1 MYNEFYGFRE
11 KPFELT
17 PDPRFIFLTPG
28 LRKALASVI
37 YGIKERTGF
46 ISVIGEAGTGK
57 TTLIHS
63 LLNSLDTKVKPII
76 IFHTTVSFNDLLRM
90 ILREL
95 DFWAVEKNKKGLW
108 DQLIRYSKQIA
119 AKSEILVIII
129 DEAQK
134 LTEEVMEGLKMFSN
148 LESKA
153 IKIVLVGQP
162 ELDDKLNL
170 GGLRQLNQMIRV
182 RCQIKALDEEE
193 SKEYIDHRLRF
204 VGSSSLEAFTPEAIS
219 MICRYADGIP
229 RIINTLCDN
238 AFLAGYRLYQKKI
251 DTRIIRE
258 MIKDMEGPS
267 PKRTIPSASISIN
280 GFRTLPFRSKFVL
293 NKVSLVLL
301 FLFLLGGL
309 FLLIHRNSSQRP
321 DKMWG
326 LKSIISP
333 HVQTEQPATSTS
345 SWMTPPSASMAV
357 MDREYK
363 LKKVVAVKEGQTV
376 SELTQKYYGR
386 ADLTLIDF
394 LLELNPGITNVH
406 LIMVDQEIR
415 IPHITEEL
423 LVIRS
428 PDHTYKIHAGT
439 FETPDPAEFYN
450 KEPALKGKKI
460 EILPRKVSPRE
471 TWHRV
476 VIGRFDNK
484 DEALKMISLLNEK
497 GLLPAFGGLR
507 SIQ

>member
-28 LRKALASVI
+28 LRRALASVI

-162 ELDDKLNL
+162 ELEDKLNL

-193 SKEYIDHRLRF
+193 SKEYIDHRLRL
-204 VGSSSLEAFTPEAIS
+204 VGRSSLETFTPEAVS
-219 MICRYADGIP
+219 MICRYAHGIP

-238 AFLAGYRLYQKKI
+238 AFLAGYRSSQKRI
-251 DTRIIRE
+251 DGSIVRE
-258 MIKDMEGPS
+258 VIKDMEGPS
-267 PKRTIPSASISIN
+267 LQKTIPSPSVSTN
-280 GFRTLPFRSKFVL
+280 EFPTFPFSSKFFL
-293 NKVSLVLL
+293 KQGSLILL
-301 FLFLLGGL
+301 FLFLMGGL
-309 FLLIHRNSSQRP
+309 FFLIHRNSSPRP
-321 DKMWG
+321 AKTLG
-326 LKSIISP
+326 IKSIVSP
-333 HVQTEQPATSTS
+333 HAQAKLSSTSTS
-345 SWMTPPSASMAV
+345 SQKNPPSGSMAAT
-357 MDREYK
+357 DREYK
-363 LKKVVAVKEGQTV
+363 LKKVVVVKEGQTV

-394 LLELNPGITNVH
+394 LLELNPEITNVH
-406 LIMVDQEIR
+406 LILVNQEIK
-415 IPHITEEL
+415 IPQITEGL
-423 LVIRS
+423 LIIQA
-428 PDHTYKIHAGT
+428 PDHTLEIHAGT
-439 FETPDPAEFYN
+439 FATPDPAKFYN
-450 KEPALKGKKI
+450 DEPALKGKKI

-471 TWHRV
+471 TWYRV
-476 VIGRFDNK
+476 VIGKFDNRR
-484 DEALKMISLLNEK
+484 EVFKMISLLKEK
-497 GLLPAFGGLR
+497 RLLPAFGGLR
-507 SIQ
+507 NIQ

>member
-1 MYNEFYGFRE
+1 MYIDFYGFRE

-17 PDPRFIFLTPG
+17 PDPRFIFLTPS

-63 LLNSLDTKVKPII
+63 LLSGLDAKVKPII
-76 IFHTTVSFNDLLRM
+76 IFHTTVSFNDLLKM

-95 DFWAVEKNKKGLW
+95 DIWAAEKSKKGLW
-108 DQLIRYSKQIA
+108 DQLIRYSNQIA
-119 AKSEILVIII
+119 AKDEILAIII
-129 DEAQK
+129 DEAHK
-134 LTEEVMEGLKMFSN
+134 LPEEVMEELETFSN

-162 ELDDKLNL
+162 ELEDKLNL
-170 GGLRQLNQMIRV
+170 GGPIQLNRMISV
-182 RCQIKALDEEE
+182 RCQIKPLDEEE
-193 SKEYIDHRLRF
+193 SKEYIDHRLRL
-204 VGSSSLEAFTPEAIS
+204 VGSSSLETFTPEAVS

-251 DTRIIRE
+251 DASIVRE
-258 MIKDMEGPS
+258 MIKGMEGPS
-267 PKRTIPSASISIN
+267 PKRTIPSSSVSIN
-280 GFRTLPFRSKFVL
+280 GFRTLPFISKFFL
-293 NKVSLVLL
+293 NKVSLALL

-321 DKMWG
+321 DKMLG
-326 LKSIISP
+326 LESIVSP
-333 HVQTEQPATSTS
+333 PVQTESSSTSTS
-345 SWMTPPSASMAV
+345 SQMTPPSASMAALK
-357 MDREYK
+357 REYK
-363 LKKVVAVKEGQTV
+363 LREVVAVRKGQTV
-376 SELTQKYYGR
+376 SQLTQKYYGR
-386 ADLTLIDF
+386 ADLTLIDL
-394 LLELNPGITNVH
+394 LLELNPAITNVH
-406 LIMVDQEIR
+406 LILVNQEIK
-415 IPHITEEL
+415 IPKITEEL
-423 LVIRS
+423 LIIHA
-428 PDHTYKIHAGT
+428 PDHTLEIHAGT
-439 FETPDPAEFYN
+439 FGTPDPAKFYN
-450 KEPALKGKKI
+450 DEPALKGKKI
-460 EILPRKVSPRE
+460 EIFPRKASPRE

-484 DEALKMISLLNEK
+484 DEALKMISLLKQK

-507 SIQ
+507 STQ